1 MHVSFMKTNEPHLPE
16 NGLPRCYAKSLL
28 CRTHFGQYQ
37 ALSAVLEVG
46 TAISCTK
53 SHQVASLIHTMSRN
67 VSKLASPDA
76 NVLGIT
82 TIYSDWRYTIALAT
96 IYSDWRYTIALTT
109 RLEVY
114 HSTNY

>member
-1 MHVSFMKTNEPHLPE
+1 MKTNEPHLPE

-82 TIYSDWRYTIALAT
+82 TIYSDWRYTIAL
-96 IYSDWRYTIALTT
+96 TT

-114 HSTNY
+114 HSTNYYILRLDSFFGL